1 MYARWVSEARRLST
15 GGPVTKLLLVAIFT
29 AALGTPAQGSTVLPG
44 SAVLTTTSATCSG
57 MRGFY
62 TRSGN
67 EVRVN
72 RIKVNKVPCLTARSV
87 LRNLTEG
94 RDLGYQMGPYGK
106 YGHPLAAL
114 GFRCRKQ
121 KYAVQTALV
130 LCKKGNQQI
139 SAVAEA
145 AHAGGF

>member
-1 MYARWVSEARRLST
+1 MYARCVRGIKRQSIGVAAA
-15 GGPVTKLLLVAIFT
+15 GLLVFAVFI
-29 AALGTPAQGSTVLPG
+29 AALVTQTEASVAMQRS
-44 SAVLTTTSATCSG
+44 SALSTTSATCSG

-67 EVRVN
+67 EVRVS
-72 RIKVNKVPCLTARSV
+72 RIKVSKVSCLTARSV

-94 RDLGYQMGPYGK
+94 RDLGYQMGPYGT
-106 YGHPLAAL
+106 YAHPLPAL

-139 SAVAEA
+139 LAVAEA

>member
-1 MYARWVSEARRLST
+1 ML
-15 GGPVTKLLLVAIFT
+15 
-29 AALGTPAQGSTVLPG
+29 QGSEVV
-44 SAVLTTTSATCSG
+44 AATSATCSG

-72 RIKVNKVPCLTARSV
+72 RIKVSKVSCLTARSV

-94 RDLGYQMGPYGK
+94 RDLGYQMGPYGT
-106 YGHPLAAL
+106 YAHPLAAL

-130 LCKKGNQQI
+130 LCKRGNQQI
-139 SAVAEA
+139 SAIAEA

>member
-1 MYARWVSEARRLST
+1 VL
-15 GGPVTKLLLVAIFT
+15 
-29 AALGTPAQGSTVLPG
+29 QGSEVVV
-44 SAVLTTTSATCSG
+44 ATSATCSG

-72 RIKVNKVPCLTARSV
+72 RIKVSEVSCLTARSV

-114 GFRCRKQ
+114 SFSCRKQ
-121 KYAVQTALV
+121 KYAIQTALV
-130 LCKKGNQQI
+130 QCRKGNQQI
-139 SAVAEA
+139 SAIAEA